1 MARAWESLRFD
12 VEADLFVS
20 QKFGEAHELGSASSA
35 RQSSSRIANSSSMLA
50 HSTGRSGARWL
61 SASPR
66 SSLVR
71 PTPGY
76 VPAHRSYNTGGANGS
91 SNTTGATGRRLR
103 DGTTAG
109 IAAAALTGAAILY
122 ITSSPHSKKLHA
134 EASPSALQQGIDL
147 ADRTQQ
153 ELMRARTHLQGVYA
167 WGSNRH
173 AVVAPDQPSVALVRS
188 PRSIPFFD
196 GVSLRDLVLAERHGV
211 AVDAQGDVLQWGAG
225 FFDAR
230 SRSQE
235 TDQTAIEDIPYT
247 SRASRFRAKAVPG
260 REEAGP
266 MLPVRTLV
274 GKDIVKVQATDTKV
288 FALGR
293 NGDVWIISAIQ
304 EEQQKPRNRS
314 TLSWLPSV
322 LLGGGT
328 SIDAEKFGLK
338 KGAPGWRRGE
348 KIVDIVAGESHL
360 LALTN
365 QERTFS
371 APTGSDA
378 NMYGQLG
385 YRKAILN
392 LVQKTAT
399 NSGGDAGTAPS
410 TESGAVTGSVEVSLE
425 PRILL
430 DAMLNAPAPTA
441 VDLLPTWALP
451 PSVEERAAEAQ
462 KLKKANA
469 LAKAQSKKDAAAAA
483 ASSASSLPD
492 AVEDPKGIRYCTTL
506 QEIPALRG
514 VPVVQ
519 IAAGTHHSL
528 ARTSDGRVLGWGRH
542 THGQSGV
549 GQQVAI
555 ECVTAPTEV
564 VLARCFPTSV
574 DIRCTAIYA
583 GSDNSIFVTS
593 RLEPL
598 PGRGGVRAVRDVLSA
613 GKGIWGTLG
622 NASWTQVAS
631 SPVRVKTVSGL
642 QEYSDRTGRIH
653 PVDMHSISI
662 GSPGHVALVLDTV
675 DTHTHSAYGRD
686 VNVWGSNGAF
696 QLGTGKRNNL
706 AVPQHLPPLPPLTP
720 SAGAEAPSLP
730 DDKERERLREEDINS
745 GALTHMPH
753 NRLQLASRTVVD
765 TRTPPR
771 ITPEGQLEPGKV
783 KKHVP
788 VEETMVAGAAAMAVF
803 WRAEV

>member
-1 MARAWESLRFD
+1 
-12 VEADLFVS
+12 
-20 QKFGEAHELGSASSA
+20 
-35 RQSSSRIANSSSMLA
+35 MLA

-61 SASPR
+61 SAAPR
-66 SSLVR
+66 SPLVR

-76 VPAHRSYNTGGANGS
+76 APARRSHSSSSGS
-91 SNTTGATGRRLR
+91 SNSGTGSTRRLR
-103 DGTTAG
+103 DSTTTA
-109 IAAAALTGAAILY
+109 IAAATLTGTAILY
-122 ITSSPHSKKLHA
+122 ISSSSSHKLHA
-134 EASPSALQQGIDL
+134 DAAATTPKSQLQQGITL
-147 ADRTQQ
+147 TDRTQQ
-153 ELMRARTHLQGVYA
+153 EQMRARTHSQGVYA

-230 SRSQE
+230 SRSHDS
-235 TDQTAIEDIPYT
+235 DQTAIEDIPYT
-247 SRASRFRAKAVPG
+247 SRASRYRAKSVPG

-274 GKDIVKVQATDTKV
+274 GKDIVKVQATDSKV

-304 EEQQKPRNRS
+304 DEQQKVRTRS
-314 TLSWLPSV
+314 ALSWLPSV
-322 LLGGGT
+322 LGGGT
-328 SIDAEKFGLK
+328 GIDAEKFTLK
-338 KGAPGWRRGE
+338 KDAPGFRRGE
-348 KIVDIVAGESHL
+348 KIVDIAAGESHL

-365 QERTFS
+365 QERTFA
-371 APTGSDA
+371 APTGPDA
-378 NMYGQLG
+378 NTYGQLG
-385 YRKAILN
+385 YRRALLN
-392 LVQKTAT
+392 TVQRTAT
-399 NSGGDAGTAPS
+399 TPNSAGEAGEASSSSNGP
-410 TESGAVTGSVEVSLE
+410 VTGTVEVSLE

-430 DAMLNAPAPTA
+430 DAIFSAPIPTA
-441 VDLLPTWALP
+441 VDLLPAWALP

-462 KLKKANA
+462 KAKQASA
-469 LAKAQSKKDAAAAA
+469 LAKAESKKAAKAAH
-483 ASSASSLPD
+483 SASAADVPD
-492 AVEDPKGIRYCTTL
+492 AVEDPSGIRYCTTL
-506 QEIPALRG
+506 LEIPALRG

-519 IAAGTHHSL
+519 VAAGTHHSL

-542 THGQSGV
+542 THGQTGV
-549 GQQVAI
+549 GNQVAI

-564 VLARCFPTSV
+564 VLARCFPSSV
-574 DIRCTAIYA
+574 DVRCTAVYA
-583 GSDNSIFVTS
+583 GADNSVFVTS

-598 PGRGGVRAVRDVLSA
+598 PGRQGVKAVRDTLSV

-653 PVDMHSISI
+653 PVDMYSISI
-662 GSPGHVALVLDTV
+662 GSPGHVALVLDTA

-686 VNVWGSNGAF
+686 VNVWGSNGAY

-706 AVPQHLPPLPPLTP
+706 AVPQHLRPLPPLTP
-720 SAGAEAPSLP
+720 SEGAEAPVTP
-730 DDKERERLREEDINS
+730 DDRERERLREEDINS

-753 NRLQLASRTVVD
+753 NRLQLASKSTVD

-771 ITPEGQLEPGKV
+771 ITSEGRLEPGSV
-783 KKHVP
+783 KRHVP

-803 WRAEV
+803 WRAQA